1 MQVREGLEQQ
11 IDAVPSLEG
20 AHKANHELAVEVE
33 APAYRLRVQIDLEQ
47 ASIDGIGQDANQLWP
62 YACLL
67 RPGAERIRHREQQIG
82 PAPDPALHPAGQGRT
97 GQARAVSL
105 LFVSEGRVD
114 FEQERDAKLFRQP

>member
-20 AHKANHELAVEVE
+20 AHKSNHEAAVEVE

-62 YACLL
+62 YAGLF
-67 RPGAERIRHREQQIG
+67 RPGAERIRHREQ
-82 PAPDPALHPAGQGRT
+82 
-97 GQARAVSL
+97 
-105 LFVSEGRVD
+105 
-114 FEQERDAKLFRQP
+114 